1 MIPPACKPL
10 FHHTSR
16 RPAGTARL
24 VCYAMFPMRGT
35 MRVLGGGTLAILIAW
50 PAGAEGLSPGAPSP
64 AVESAVAPLRD
75 PPSDPAVT
83 PRTLTATVCVPGYTR
98 RVRASSRWLRAL
110 KRERLAAI
118 GLGPE
123 HARGYQ
129 LDHRLPLILGGAADD
144 AANLELQPL
153 AEAQRKDRIERK
165 LGCFVCNGQMSLD
178 EARLWI
184 TGDWRE
190 AYHAWAPVK
199 CRRPGR
205 RA

>member
-1 MIPPACKPL
+1 
-10 FHHTSR
+10 
-16 RPAGTARL
+16 
-24 VCYAMFPMRGT
+24 
-35 MRVLGGGTLAILIAW
+35 MRVLGGGTLAILIAAT
-50 PAGAEGLSPGAPSP
+50 PAVAEGLSPVAAPIP

-110 KRERLAAI
+110 KLERLAAI

-123 HARGYQ
+123 HARDYQ
-129 LDHRLPLILGGAADD
+129 LDHRLPLILGGAPDD
-144 AANLELQPL
+144 AANLELQPVV
-153 AEAQRKDRIERK
+153 EAQRKDRIERK
-165 LGCFVCNGQMSLD
+165 LGCFVCAGQMSLD